1 MNPLLWISSTVLV
14 ALCAVSC
21 ATVPDASDALA
32 RTDAVRISTAQGWLS
47 YRSSQE
53 LIKRLGKD
61 AQGRDFLA
69 THLKVEEAVSDAPLV
84 AGNKVDVLID
94 GPSTYDAM
102 FAALEQAQS
111 YIYLETYIFEDDEIG
126 RRFAQVLADKRAQG
140 VAVALMVDGVGT
152 LGTPDALFD
161 TMRQAGI
168 QVVVFNPVNPLKIR
182 GAQWSLNQRNHRKIL
197 VVDGKIGFTGG
208 LNMSGVY
215 AASSSGGSAPSNPDD
230 ERPWRDT
237 HVRIAGPVV
246 AELENIFVNG
256 WREQNGPPLRTTV
269 HKPEVKPQGNAV
281 VRIIAN
287 NPGDDD
293 GYTVYLTLMSAIN
306 SAQESVWVTMA
317 YFVPDLAFVTALQD
331 AARRGV
337 DVVLVLPEFSDSS
350 LVLHAGRSHYT
361 GLLESGVK
369 IYERADALLHAKTAV
384 IDGVWSTI
392 GSSNF
397 DWRSFAL
404 NYEVN
409 AVILGDVFGREMRQ
423 LFKEDVARSNP
434 VTLEDWHKRGIS
446 VRMME
451 LLGRMMERWL

>member
-1 MNPLLWISSTVLV
+1 MSPLLWFSSAVV
-14 ALCAVSC
+14 IAFCAVSC
-21 ATVPDASDALA
+21 ATLPDPADSLS
-32 RTDAVRISTAQGWLS
+32 RSNAVRVSTAQGWLS
-47 YRSSQE
+47 YRASQN
-53 LIKRLGKD
+53 LLKRLGKD
-61 AQGRDFLA
+61 AQGTDFLA
-69 THLKVEEAVSDAPLV
+69 AHLKVEEAVSSAPLV
-84 AGNKVDVLID
+84 AGNQADILID
-94 GPSTYDAM
+94 GPATYDAM

-126 RRFAQVLADKRAQG
+126 RRFAQVLADKRAEG
-140 VAVALMVDGVGT
+140 VSVALMVDGIGT
-152 LGTPDALFD
+152 LRTPETLFE

-168 QVVVFNPVNPLKIR
+168 EVVVFNPVNPLKIR
-182 GAQWSLNQRNHRKIL
+182 SPQWSLNQRNHRKIL
-197 VVDGKIGFTGG
+197 VVDGKVGFTGG

-215 AASSSGGSAPSNPDD
+215 AASSSGGSAPSNSDD

-237 HVRIAGPVV
+237 HVRLAGPVV
-246 AELENIFVNG
+246 AELENIFLRG
-256 WREQNGPPLRTTV
+256 WRQQNGPPLHISEPRPIV
-269 HKPEVKPQGNAV
+269 EPQGKDV

-287 NPGDDD
+287 DPRDED

-306 SAQESVWVTMA
+306 SAQGSAWVTMA
-317 YFVPDLAFVTALQD
+317 YFVPDLAFVAALQD

-337 DVVLVLPEFSDSS
+337 DVVLILPEFSDSS

-369 IYERADALLHAKTAV
+369 IHERADALLHAKTAV

-409 AVILGDVFGREMRQ
+409 AVILGDVFGQDMRQ
-423 LFKEDVARSNP
+423 LFKEDVGRSNP
-434 VTLEDWHKRGIS
+434 ITLEDWRKRGIS

-451 LLGRMMERWL
+451 MLGRMVERWL